1 MGHRKSSSEREVYSN
16 TISHQE
22 KSPPHP
28 LKKPNLTLK
37 AIRER
42 TNKTQS
48 QQKEKIIKIRAEINE
63 IEMKKTLEKI
73 NETKSQFCKMI
84 NQTDKALAR
93 LNKKKRKK
101 VQINKIRN
109 E

>member
-1 MGHRKSSSEREVYSN
+1 MDHWRNQRGSKKLPIYKWQQKYNATKPMGQRKSSSEREVYSN

-48 QQKEKIIKIRAEINE
+48 
-63 IEMKKTLEKI
+63 
-73 NETKSQFCKMI
+73 
-84 NQTDKALAR
+84 
-93 LNKKKRKK
+93 
-101 VQINKIRN
+101 
-109 E
+109 